1 VPNGKKK
8 TASDMI
14 INSKLI
20 KILRIIASGLM
31 ILVLL
36 TLIINIIEP
45 SIEFNTVRFNRFW
58 GFLICYF
65 CLTSFL
71 IVILIFKS
79 FHKIA
84 KWILLVIGIPT
95 VMIAIF
101 YISAMSAKIE
111 YEPHFDRYIA
121 YRNIYKSNQY
131 VVVQDY
137 IKWKP
142 NLPSVDTTFIK
153 DYYLIRKF
161 EHLDSMNVKGTWV
174 RLDEKGK
181 IIDTMTIK

>member
-1 VPNGKKK
+1 
-8 TASDMI
+8 MI
-14 INSKLI
+14 NNSKLI

-45 SIEFNTVRFNRFW
+45 RVEFPSVGFNRLW

-65 CLTSFL
+65 CLISFL
-71 IVILIFKS
+71 IGILIFKS
-79 FHKIA
+79 FNKIA

-95 VMIAIF
+95 ILIATF
-101 YISAMSAKIE
+101 YILAMSAKIE

-121 YRNIYKSNQY
+121 YRNINKSNQY

-137 IKWKP
+137 VKWKP
-142 NLPSVDTTFIK
+142 NRPSVDTTLIN

-161 EHLDSMNVKGTWV
+161 EYLDSMNLKGTWI